1 MSYSNYEKAMEL
13 APQCKFYT
21 TAGGK
26 NEEEIKKAEEL
37 LGVKFSAQLTD
48 FYKKYGYLSF
58 FGTEIFG
65 IEPFDTSGELEGNS
79 VAYALNDR
87 FEYGL
92 PNEWIPIFNCGDGSM
107 VYLDYSTL
115 NGDNERESYLVLI
128 TALNIRLLIR
138 SQKTLAIL
146 CWSWSPNLSG
156 KTS

>member
-48 FYKKYGYLSF
+48 LYKKYGYLSF

-115 NGDNERESYLVLI
+115 NGDNEPRVILGAYNGLEYTVVDTLSEDFGDFMLELVTESL
-128 TALNIRLLIR
+128 
-138 SQKTLAIL
+138 
-146 CWSWSPNLSG
+146 G
-156 KTS
+156 